1 MNPHGT
7 PIPYLRSWLGAAA
20 LAAGLSANGFAQ
32 APIDPIERAKAT
44 QNLAEQKAENEIV
57 EAIANADKLKTVSTV
72 KAIQLLKDAQTGL
85 ALAVSLGQAKRTEL
99 DAKLE
104 AKIGILEG
112 KLPAVR
118 PATDPNANAVK
129 EREKLDQL
137 KAAVELREVA
147 DGLKKAAD
155 AADANRHN
163 DARRHVLSLAE
174 KYPNNPQIIALSG
187 QTNTSDQIRANQKLS
202 RDYADAWLVNQRQV
216 VASSI
221 PTTDDIQFP
230 DAKKW
235 QALTKL
241 RKNQDRIQ
249 LSPKEESIL
258 KSLDTAFPANF
269 ADRPFE
275 EALQELSNV
284 IDQPIF
290 IDKKSL
296 EDAGLDLSRKV
307 TFKGNVTA
315 RTALRALL
323 QANQLTFIVK
333 EEMIQVV
340 TMERAEKE
348 LTTRSY
354 YLGDL
359 VQGVGPFGNAV
370 VWGPNLSYQQTVT
383 NSETIVKSITDSID
397 PRSWKQAGGPCTIT
411 FHMPTMSVVV
421 RASTEVHASMGY
433 SVGKK

>member
-7 PIPYLRSWLGAAA
+7 PIPYLRSWLGAVA
-20 LAAGLSANGFAQ
+20 LAVGLSANGFAQ
-32 APIDPIERAKAT
+32 APVDPIERAKTT

-57 EAIANADKLKTVSTV
+57 EAIANADKLKIVSAF
-72 KAIQLLKDAQTGL
+72 KAIQRLKEAQTNL

-112 KLPAVR
+112 KLPVVR
-118 PATDPNANAVK
+118 PDNDPNANAVK
-129 EREKLDQL
+129 VREKLDQL

-174 KYPNNPQIIALSG
+174 KYPNNPQVIALSG
-187 QTNTSDQIRANQKLS
+187 QTNTSDQLRANQKLS

-249 LSPKEESIL
+249 LSPKEEAIL

-340 TMERAEKE
+340 TLERAEKE

-370 VWGPNLSYQQTVT
+370 VWGPNMSYQQTVT

-411 FHMPTMSVVV
+411 FHIPTMSVVV

>member
-1 MNPHGT
+1 MNPYGT
-7 PIPYLRSWLGAAA
+7 PIPYIRSWLSAAT
-20 LAAGLSANGFAQ
+20 LAVGLSVNGFAQ
-32 APIDPIERAKAT
+32 APVDPIERGKAT
-44 QNLAEQKAENEIV
+44 QSLAEQKADNEVV
-57 EAIANADKLKTVSTV
+57 EAIASADKLKIVSTV
-72 KAIQLLKDAQTGL
+72 KAIQRLKNAQVGL
-85 ALAVSLGQAKRTEL
+85 ALAVSLGQTKRTEL

-112 KLPAVR
+112 KSPR
-118 PATDPNANAVK
+118 PTTDTAANAVK
-129 EREKLDQL
+129 LREKLDQL
-137 KAAVELREVA
+137 KAAIELNEIA
-147 DGLKKAAD
+147 EGLKKAAD

-163 DARRHVLSLAE
+163 EARRHVLSLTE
-174 KYPNNPQIIALSG
+174 KYPNNPQVIALSG
-187 QTNTSDQIRANQKLS
+187 QTNTSDQLRANQKLS

-235 QALTKL
+235 QALTKA

-275 EALQELSNV
+275 EALQELSNA

-397 PRSWKQAGGPCTIT
+397 PRCWKQNNGPCTIT

-433 SVGKK
+433 TVGKK

>member
-187 QTNTSDQIRANQKLS
+187 QTNTSGQIRANQKLS

>member
-7 PIPYLRSWLGAAA
+7 PIPYLRSWLGAVA

-32 APIDPIERAKAT
+32 APVDPIERAKAT
-44 QNLAEQKAENEIV
+44 QNLAEQKAENEIA
-57 EAIANADKLKTVSTV
+57 EAIASADKLKIVSTV
-72 KAIQLLKDAQTGL
+72 KAIQRLKDAQTGL
-85 ALAVSLGQAKRTEL
+85 AVSVSLGQAKRTEL

-104 AKIGILEG
+104 AKISILEG
-112 KLPAVR
+112 KLPAAR
-118 PATDPNANAVK
+118 PATDPGANAVK

-275 EALQELSNV
+275 EALQELSNA

>member
-7 PIPYLRSWLGAAA
+7 PIPYLRSWLGAVA
-20 LAAGLSANGFAQ
+20 LAVGLSANGFAQ
-32 APIDPIERAKAT
+32 APVDPIERAKAT

-57 EAIANADKLKTVSTV
+57 EAIANADKLKIVSAF
-72 KAIQLLKDAQTGL
+72 KAIQRLKEAQTNL

-112 KLPAVR
+112 KLPVVR
-118 PATDPNANAVK
+118 PDNDPNANAVK
-129 EREKLDQL
+129 VREKLDQL

-174 KYPNNPQIIALSG
+174 KYPNNPQVIALSG
-187 QTNTSDQIRANQKLS
+187 QTNTSDQLRANQKLS

-249 LSPKEESIL
+249 LSPKEEAIL

-340 TMERAEKE
+340 TLERAEKE

-370 VWGPNLSYQQTVT
+370 VWGPNMSYQQTVT

-411 FHMPTMSVVV
+411 FHIPTMSVVV

>member
-32 APIDPIERAKAT
+32 APVDPIERAKAT

-57 EAIANADKLKTVSTV
+57 EAIASADKLKTVSTP
-72 KAIQLLKDAQTGL
+72 KAIQRLKDAQTGL
-85 ALAVSLGQAKRTEL
+85 AVSVSLGQAKRTEL
-99 DAKLE
+99 DARLE

-112 KLPAVR
+112 KLPAAR
-118 PATDPNANAVK
+118 PDTDPNANAVK
-129 EREKLDQL
+129 LREKLDQL

-258 KSLDTAFPANF
+258 KSLDTAFLANF

-275 EALQELSNV
+275 EALQELSNA

>member
-7 PIPYLRSWLGAAA
+7 PIPYLRSWLGAVA
-20 LAAGLSANGFAQ
+20 LAVGLSANGFAQ
-32 APIDPIERAKAT
+32 APVDPIERAKAT

-57 EAIANADKLKTVSTV
+57 EAIASADKLKTVSTP
-72 KAIQLLKDAQTGL
+72 KAIQRLKEAQVGL

-112 KLPAVR
+112 KLPVVR
-118 PATDPNANAVK
+118 PDNDPNANAVK
-129 EREKLDQL
+129 VREKLDQL

-174 KYPNNPQIIALSG
+174 KYPNNPQVIALSG
-187 QTNTSDQIRANQKLS
+187 QTNTSDQLRANQKLS

-249 LSPKEESIL
+249 LSPKEEAIL

-340 TMERAEKE
+340 TLERAEKE

-370 VWGPNLSYQQTVT
+370 VWGPNMSYQQTVT

>member
-7 PIPYLRSWLGAAA
+7 RIPYLRSWLGTAA
-20 LAAGLSANGFAQ
+20 LAAGISANGFAQ
-32 APIDPIERAKAT
+32 APTDPIERAKAT
-44 QNLAEQKAENEIV
+44 QNLAEQKAENEIA
-57 EAIANADKLKTVSTV
+57 EAIASAEKLKIVSSV
-72 KAIQLLKDAQTGL
+72 KAIQRLKEAQTGL
-85 ALAVSLGQAKRTEL
+85 ALSVSLGQAKRAEL

-112 KLPAVR
+112 KLPVAR
-118 PATDPNANAVK
+118 PAADPNANAVK
-129 EREKLDQL
+129 LREKSDQL
-137 KAAVELREVA
+137 KAAIELNEIA
-147 DGLKKAAD
+147 EGLKKAAD

-174 KYPNNPQIIALSG
+174 KYPNNPQVIALSG
-187 QTNTSDQIRANQKLS
+187 QTNTSDQLRANQKLS

-216 VASSI
+216 VTSSI

-235 QALTKL
+235 QALTKA
-241 RKNQDRIQ
+241 RKNQDRIL
-249 LSPKEESIL
+249 LSPKEEAIL

-275 EALQELSNV
+275 EALQELSNA

-340 TMERAEKE
+340 TLERAEKE

>member
-7 PIPYLRSWLGAAA
+7 PIPYLRSWLGAVA
-20 LAAGLSANGFAQ
+20 LAVGLSANGFAQ
-32 APIDPIERAKAT
+32 APVDPIERAKTT

-57 EAIANADKLKTVSTV
+57 EAIANADKLKIVSAF
-72 KAIQLLKDAQTGL
+72 KAIQRLKEAQTNL

-112 KLPAVR
+112 KLPVVR
-118 PATDPNANAVK
+118 PDNDPNANAVK
-129 EREKLDQL
+129 VREKLDQL

-174 KYPNNPQIIALSG
+174 KYPNNPQVIALSG
-187 QTNTSDQIRANQKLS
+187 QTNTSDQLRANQKLS

-249 LSPKEESIL
+249 LSPKEEAIL

-370 VWGPNLSYQQTVT
+370 VWGPNMSYQQTVT

-411 FHMPTMSVVV
+411 FHIPTMSVVV

>member
-7 PIPYLRSWLGAAA
+7 PIPYLRSWLGAAT
-20 LAAGLSANGFAQ
+20 LAVGLSANGFAQ
-32 APIDPIERAKAT
+32 APVDPIERAKAT

-57 EAIANADKLKTVSTV
+57 EAIANADKLKIVSTV
-72 KAIQLLKDAQTGL
+72 KAIQRLKDAQVGL
-85 ALAVSLGQAKRTEL
+85 AVSVSLGQAKRTEL

-112 KLPAVR
+112 KLPAAR

-275 EALQELSNV
+275 EALQELSNA